1 MLSTD
6 TDGPEQETMKS
17 TRRILQIAAVC
28 FLAGLA
34 AACGASRPTKYY
46 ALDAPAAP
54 APATPAQIPAR
65 LLVARVTASHLYRD
79 DRLVYGSG
87 PVQLGTYEYERWSE
101 PPVDMLQDMLISSL
115 RASGQ
120 YRSVSRVG
128 SASRGDYVV
137 RGHLDAL
144 DEIDKPSLAARFSF
158 QIELFDPGAGA
169 VVWSSSYTHD
179 EPVQG
184 KHVSDVVEAL
194 DRNVQAGL
202 QQLTTGLAQ
211 YLASRSTQ

>member
-1 MLSTD
+1 
-6 TDGPEQETMKS
+6 MKS
-17 TRRILQIAAVC
+17 IRRILQMAAIC
-28 FLAGLA
+28 SLAGMA
-34 AACGASRPTKYY
+34 AACGAARPTKYY
-46 ALDAPAAP
+46 ALDAPP
-54 APATPAQIPAR
+54 APSAATQAQIPVR

-79 DRLVYGSG
+79 DRLVYGNG
-87 PVQLGTYEYERWSE
+87 PVQMGTYEYERWSE

-144 DEIDKPSLAARFSF
+144 DEIDKPSLAARFVF
-158 QIELFDPGAGA
+158 QLELFDPSAGA
-169 VVWSSSYTHD
+169 VVWSGSYSHD

-194 DRNVQAGL
+194 DRNVEAGL
-202 QQLTTGLAQ
+202 QQLTSNLSQ
-211 YLASRSTQ
+211 YLASRPAAQQ